1 MKLKAVAILLII
13 IFSLIPVYMLYKY
26 LQKVMRPK
34 RSPGLFLLWL
44 VTNFIVIFG
53 YTFLVVFIIRL
64 LFPGA

>member
-1 MKLKAVAILLII
+1 MKFKAVIILFII

-26 LQKVMRPK
+26 LQKIMHPK
-34 RSPGLFLLWL
+34 KSIGLFLLWL
-44 VTNFIVIFG
+44 LTNFIVIFG